1 MLSGSTESV
10 LLCSQ
15 GPMLHLNDSVIF
27 AWKLGFVWTL
37 FFQCSSKYFLS
48 FWLFLHAG
56 NNWDH
61 NIWTNST
68 HGVFCRLFYN
78 SLINSE
84 SLSSLASWSGAGAAW
99 RVYISYPSN
108 LERNGQRDLI
118 INVSFCIYFKRK
130 AHWRTL
136 NVDDKWT
143 NWNVPQADCYQR
155 DYRIKGAVLL
165 FSLSLKK
172 KKNLEKNPHIMYFFS
187 LSHCISND
195 RKVFNISGKHYS
207 SG

>member
-1 MLSGSTESV
+1 M
-10 LLCSQ
+10 
-15 GPMLHLNDSVIF
+15 
-27 AWKLGFVWTL
+27 VWTP
-37 FFQCSSKYFLS
+37 FIFQCGSKHFLS
-48 FWLFLHAG
+48 VWLFLNAG
-56 NNWDH
+56 NNWGY

-68 HGVFCRLFYN
+68 HGVFCWLFYN

-84 SLSSLASWSGAGAAW
+84 SLSSLAHWSGAGFVW
-99 RVYISYPSN
+99 HVHTSYPSN
-108 LERNGQRDLI
+108 LERNGQGDLI

-165 FSLSLKK
+165 FSLSHGEIFF
-172 KKNLEKNPHIMYFFS
+172 KKNLPSIS
-187 LSHCISND
+187 LTFHN
-195 RKVFNISGKHYS
+195 VFLIIERYLIFKRSIIV
-207 SG
+207 